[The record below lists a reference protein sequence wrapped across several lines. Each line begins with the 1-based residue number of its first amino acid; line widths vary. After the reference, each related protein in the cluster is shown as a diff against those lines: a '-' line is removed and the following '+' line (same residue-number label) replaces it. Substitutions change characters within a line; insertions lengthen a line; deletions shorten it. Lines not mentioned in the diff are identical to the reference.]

1 MIIRAYCMLGEVQK
15 GFDMLEKMMDMGL
28 SPNVV
33 SFNTLISGYCN
44 KGLFGLALKVKSLMV
59 ENGVQPNVVT
69 FNTLINGFCKERK
82 RHEANRVFNEMK
94 VAM

>member
-1 MIIRAYCMLGEVQK
+1 MAIRAYCMLGEVQK
-15 GFDMLEKMMDMGL
+15 GFEMSQKMMDMGL
-28 SPNVV
+28 STNVV

-44 KGLFGLALKVKSLMV
+44 KGLFGLALKVKSLMGQ
-59 ENGVQPNVVT
+59 NGVQPNVVT
-69 FNTLINGFCKERK
+69 FITLINGFCKERK

>member
-1 MIIRAYCMLGEVQK
+1 
-15 GFDMLEKMMDMGL
+15 MLEKMMDMGL